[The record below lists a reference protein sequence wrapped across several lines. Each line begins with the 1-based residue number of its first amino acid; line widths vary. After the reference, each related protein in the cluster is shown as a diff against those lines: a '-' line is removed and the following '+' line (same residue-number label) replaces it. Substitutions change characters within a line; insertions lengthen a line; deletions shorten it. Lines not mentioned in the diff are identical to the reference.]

1 MAAPGDAG
9 AADARLRRPTRTLY
23 CDQHL
28 LVHDKTV
35 RRRRAVLALLV
46 VLSLI
51 LISASFGGS
60 SSGGLH
66 TVQAGFLDVLSPIE
80 SGANKVLTPVHDLF
94 NAISDVFNAAGQRD
108 SLRKQNGV
116 LRQELSLAQAR
127 ARENADAAAILGL
140 DKRDDL
146 SADAPVTADVISGPP
161 TLYVS
166 QLGIDAGSSAGV
178 AVGDPAIGDGALV
191 GTVTQVTGNSAKVTL
206 IDGAS
211 APVAGMDGPS
221 GETGLVTTDA
231 GNTNLLTLNFARDV
245 TKIHVGDQ
253 IVTAGWQATDHASIF
268 PPNIPIGTV
277 TSVPSVV
284 DPGASITI
292 TPATDLGAI
301 DSVQVLT
308 RLPH

>member
-1 MAAPGDAG
+1 
-9 AADARLRRPTRTLY
+9 
-23 CDQHL
+23 
-28 LVHDKTV
+28 VHDKTV

-66 TVQAGFLDVLSPIE
+66 TMQAGFLDVLSPIE

-94 NAISDVFNAAGQRD
+94 NAISDVFNAADQRD
-108 SLRKQNGV
+108 RLRKENGV
-116 LRQELSLAQAR
+116 LRQQLALAQAR

-140 DKRDDL
+140 DRRDNL
-146 SADAPVTADVISGPP
+146 SSDAPVTADVISGPP
-161 TLYVS
+161 TLYVN

-191 GTVTQVTGNSAKVTL
+191 GTVTQVTGDSAKVTL
-206 IDGAS
+206 VDDAS
-211 APVAGMDGPS
+211 AGEAGMDGPS
-221 GETGLVTTDA
+221 GELGLVGPDP
-231 GNTNLLTLNFARDV
+231 GNTSLLTLKDVRNV

-277 TSVPSVV
+277 TTVPSVV
-284 DPGASITI
+284 DPGAPITV

-308 RLPH
+308 RLPR

>member
-1 MAAPGDAG
+1 MARDGG
-9 AADARLRRPTRTLY
+9 AADARRPRTTRTLY
-23 CDQHL
+23 SDQHL
-28 LVHDKTV
+28 PVHDKTV

-60 SSGGLH
+60 SAGGLH
-66 TVQAGFLDVLSPIE
+66 TVQAGFLDILSPIE

-94 NAISDVFNAAGQRD
+94 NAVSDVFNAAGQRD
-108 SLRKQNGV
+108 TLRKEKGV
-116 LRQELSLAQAR
+116 LERELALAQAK
-127 ARENADAAAILGL
+127 ARENANAAAILGL
-140 DKRDDL
+140 DHRDNL
-146 SADAPVTADVISGPP
+146 SGDGPVTANVISGPP
-161 TLYVS
+161 TLYVN

-191 GTVTQVTGNSAKVTL
+191 GTVTQVTSDSAKVTL
-206 IDGAS
+206 IDDAS
-211 APVAGMDGPS
+211 AGEAGIDGLS
-221 GETGLVTTDA
+221 GQLGLVKPDP
-231 GNTNLLTLNFARDV
+231 GNTTLLTLNDVRDV

-277 TSVPSVV
+277 TSVPSLV
-284 DPGASITI
+284 DPSAAITI